1 MERNGLIAADRAA
14 YFEWDF
20 SRDGGAVGDIALRG
34 DRLPAGVIITGGKI
48 HVNTA
53 VTGGAGAVLSLAV
66 GLSELLPDTAVADL
80 TLDAILDVVPNNAAA
95 NCILVA
101 TTGTGVTLTIAG
113 AAMTAG
119 KITLALQYL

>member
-20 SRDGGAVGDIALRG
+20 ARDGGAVGDIALRG

-53 VTGGAGAVLSLAV
+53 VTGVGAVMSLAV
-66 GLSELLPDTAVADL
+66 GTAELLPDTAVAAL
-80 TLDAILDVVPNNAAA
+80 TQDAILDVVPNNAAV

-101 TTGTGVTLTIAG
+101 TTGTGVTMTIAG

>member
-20 SRDGGAVGDIALRG
+20 ARDGGAVGDIALRG
-34 DRLPAGVIITGGKI
+34 DRLPAGVVIIGGKI

-53 VTGGAGAVLSLAV
+53 VTGVGAVMSLAV
-66 GLSELLPDTAVADL
+66 GTAELLPDTAVAAL
-80 TLDAILDVVPNNAAA
+80 TQDAILDVVPNNAAV

-101 TTGTGVTLTIAG
+101 TTGTGVTMTIAG